1 MWTLAQGTVLS
12 ISNSTPSTS
21 NEKKST
27 MGFPTANKIVYNGK
41 HVTLTCSAFVF
52 APSVFAHPAYPGQN
66 IDYNKDCYG

>member
-1 MWTLAQGTVLS
+1 MWTLSQGTVLS

-41 HVTLTCSAFVF
+41 HVTLTCSAVF
-52 APSVFAHPAYPGQN
+52 RTYSFCTYAGQN
-66 IDYNKDCYG
+66 IN